1 MLTYEDDRLGIIIQ
15 YPSNWEKIL
24 HLDGF
29 VTFIALKESDSSTY
43 PAGIGLRVEELS
55 SRSVSLEEI
64 TRVQIENLTQN
75 YPDLDLVESSATTI
89 EGNPAHKIE
98 FTPTDDKEEK
108 RKAMQIWTL
117 KDDKAYLFTYKA
129 DPKKYSAYLQTI
141 QDMIK
146 SFKIIE

>member
-24 HLDGF
+24 DLDGF

-75 YPDLDLVESSATTI
+75 YPDFDL
-89 EGNPAHKIE
+89 
-98 FTPTDDKEEK
+98 
-108 RKAMQIWTL
+108 
-117 KDDKAYLFTYKA
+117 
-129 DPKKYSAYLQTI
+129 
-141 QDMIK
+141 
-146 SFKIIE
+146 

>member
-1 MLTYEDDRLGIIIQ
+1 MLTYEDDRFGIIIQ

-24 HLDGF
+24 DLDGF

-64 TRVQIENLTQN
+64 TSVQIENLTQN
-75 YPDLDLVESSATTI
+75 YPDLDLIESSATTI

-98 FTPTDDKEEK
+98 FTPTDDK
-108 RKAMQIWTL
+108 
-117 KDDKAYLFTYKA
+117 
-129 DPKKYSAYLQTI
+129 KKNAKQCKYGL
-141 QDMIK
+141 
-146 SFKIIE
+146 